1 LKPRS
6 KPEIVKTI
14 LSFWSLFTKFGPDC
28 FGGCTGHNSRA
39 AHSPST
45 LCAFAAHKVAAAGAL
60 VPDPAAGGNFNSFAQ
75 PFMGFLFRHLANSF
89 KA

>member
-14 LSFWSLFTKFGPDC
+14 LSFWSLFTEFEPGS

-39 AHSPST
+39 AHPPST
-45 LCAFAAHKVAAAGAL
+45 LCVFAAHKVAAAGAF

-89 KA
+89 KV